1 MVCAYIL
8 DTALQFN
15 PHPTLPCQMR
25 FNPPQC
31 QLPNFNDSLKLLN
44 GKFQQWG
51 KLSYIH
57 AILSNEMKSYTII
70 AILEVL
76 RAIPLSEYSCQKHFC
91 PHRLLHTCLGYQMGY
106 WDSKISTPPS
116 LCSRL
121 WSLLNVIMI
130 FLSLTCYRM
139 HISYFKKLNLT
150 VGKCGKT

>member
-15 PHPTLPCQMR
+15 PHPTLPCQMQ

-51 KLSYIH
+51 KLSYKH

-70 AILEVL
+70 AILEVP
-76 RAIPLSEYSCQKHFC
+76 RAIPLSGIFMPKA
-91 PHRLLHTCLGYQMGY
+91 LL
-106 WDSKISTPPS
+106 PPS
-116 LCSRL
+116 VTS
-121 WSLLNVIMI
+121 
-130 FLSLTCYRM
+130 
-139 HISYFKKLNLT
+139 
-150 VGKCGKT
+150 